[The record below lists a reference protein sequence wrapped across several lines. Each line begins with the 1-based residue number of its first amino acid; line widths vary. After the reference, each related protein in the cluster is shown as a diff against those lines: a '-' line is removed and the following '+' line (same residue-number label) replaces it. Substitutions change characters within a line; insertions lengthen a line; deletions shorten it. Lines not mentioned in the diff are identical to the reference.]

1 MRHSPKKQY
10 RVILPTLALPT
21 SGSRVEAGLLP
32 LSLLQQAPLNINY
45 RYYIT
50 DQEEVGGVRPTH
62 LTYSHISHN

>member
-50 DQEEVGGVRPTH
+50 DQYDTGQLLRFSIH
-62 LTYSHISHN
+62 